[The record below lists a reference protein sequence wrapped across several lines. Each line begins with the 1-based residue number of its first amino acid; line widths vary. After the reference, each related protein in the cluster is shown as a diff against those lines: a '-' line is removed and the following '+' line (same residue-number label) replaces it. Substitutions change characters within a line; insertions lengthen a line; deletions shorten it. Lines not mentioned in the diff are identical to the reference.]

1 MKRPTNDFPPAINI
15 INIQKLTE
23 LQYEGALYREDDPAD
38 FYRPTTIKAVR
49 VG

>member
-1 MKRPTNDFPPAINI
+1 MKQPANDFPPA

-23 LQYEGALYREDDPAD
+23 LQYEGSLYSEDDPAD

>member
-1 MKRPTNDFPPAINI
+1 MKQPANDFPPVV
-15 INIQKLTE
+15 NIQKLTE

-38 FYRPTTIKAVR
+38 FYQPTTIKAVR

>member
-1 MKRPTNDFPPAINI
+1 MKQPTNDFPPVV
-15 INIQKLTE
+15 NIQKLTE
-23 LQYEGALYREDDPAD
+23 LQYEGSLNREDDPAD

>member
-1 MKRPTNDFPPAINI
+1 MKQPINDFPPVV
-15 INIQKLTE
+15 NIQKLTE
-23 LQYEGALYREDDPAD
+23 LLYEGSLNREDDPAD